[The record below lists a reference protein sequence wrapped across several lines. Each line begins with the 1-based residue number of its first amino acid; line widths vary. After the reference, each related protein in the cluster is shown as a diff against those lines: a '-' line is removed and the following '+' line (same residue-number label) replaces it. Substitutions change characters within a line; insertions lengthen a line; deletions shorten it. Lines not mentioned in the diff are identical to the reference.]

1 MARIDEYVARSRA
14 GTERLKAVVARL
26 SSEDY
31 GRELDGGWTPGA
43 LLAHLAHWDAFGIR
57 RLELWRREG
66 YQDVPSDPDTV
77 NAAELA
83 NWRAV
88 PGEQAAQQALANA
101 EACDAALAGL
111 SDDVVEQVAAAGRE
125 RLLDRSRHRDEH
137 IADIERG
144 LGSQVRS

>member
-1 MARIDEYVARSRA
+1 MARIDEFVARSRA
-14 GTERLKAVVARL
+14 GTARLRALVDRL

-31 GRELDGGWTPGA
+31 RRELDGGWTPGA
-43 LLAHLAHWDAFGIR
+43 LLAHLAHWDAFGTR

-66 YQDVPSDPDTV
+66 YRDVPSDPDTV

-83 NWRAV
+83 NWRAI
-88 PGEQAAQQALANA
+88 PGEEAARQALANA

-111 SDDVVEQVAAAGRE
+111 SDEVVEQAAAAGRD

-144 LGSQVRS
+144 LGS